1 MNMKN
6 IIPITTLLVAGTA
19 LANAAVVT
27 WSELD
32 GSASATASG
41 DSVQSWDVSTT
52 GLTWTGTRNT
62 NNTVVSST
70 PESVIFSIDFSQ
82 ISSSLS
88 YNLFSIKDGSY
99 NGLSAIAIK
108 GGNINFFTWNGNDAT
123 TTQTLSL
130 SDSSILGSDILTFVF
145 SRDASVKTSLS
156 IYTGT
161 STVAAA
167 TLDGRT
173 NFGFVGI
180 NWSQLNFGGKLADYF
195 QNVDSVMPTNVDA
208 SPFTLLGAGY
218 TLGSVATEADL
229 QSYYAAALPEPSA
242 FGLLA
247 GIGALALVAARRR
260 RSKKA

>member
-1 MNMKN
+1 MKN
-6 IIPITTLLVAGTA
+6 IITITTLLVAGATF
-19 LANAAVVT
+19 ANADVVT
-27 WSELD
+27 WSALD

-41 DSVQSWDVSTT
+41 TSVQTWDVSTT
-52 GLTWTGTRNT
+52 GLTWNGTKNSGGT
-62 NNTVVSST
+62 IVSST

-82 ISSSLS
+82 INSSLS
-88 YNLFSIKDGSY
+88 YNLFSIKDETY

-108 GGNINFFTWNGNDAT
+108 DGNINFFTWNGATAT

-145 SRDASVKTSLS
+145 SRDASVTTSLS

-167 TLDGRT
+167 TLAGKAG
-173 NFGFVGI
+173 FGFSKV
-180 NWSQLNFGGKLADYF
+180 WKQLNFGGKLDDYF
-195 QNVDSVMPTNVDA
+195 QNVNSVMPANKDV
-208 SPFTLLGAGY
+208 SEFTLLGAGY
-218 TLGSVATEADL
+218 TLGSVATAEDL

>member
-1 MNMKN
+1 MKN
-6 IIPITTLLVAGTA
+6 IIPITTLLVAGATF
-19 LANAAVVT
+19 ANADVVT

-41 DSVQSWDVSTT
+41 TSVRTWDVSST
-52 GLTWTGTRNT
+52 GLTWTGTKSGNT
-62 NNTVVSST
+62 MVSST

-82 ISSSLS
+82 IDSSLS
-88 YNLFSIKDGSY
+88 YNLFSIKDETY

-108 GGNINFFTWNGNDAT
+108 DGSINFFTWNGNTAT
-123 TTQTLSL
+123 ETQTLSL
-130 SDSSILGSDILTFVF
+130 SDSSIQGTDILTFVF

-173 NFGFVGI
+173 NFGFANI
-180 NWSQLNFGGKLADYF
+180 DWAQLNFGGKLVDYTG
-195 QNVDSVMPTNVDA
+195 NVNAVMPANENA
-208 SPFTLLGAGY
+208 SAFTLLGAGY
-218 TLGSVATEADL
+218 TWGSVATAADL
-229 QSYYAAALPEPSA
+229 QSYYAAIIPEPSA

-247 GIGALALVAARRR
+247 GVGALALVAARRR